1 VRSKKLTNILK
12 IITDNLIQEHIPYSL
27 IGALTLS
34 LYGLPRF
41 TADIDILT
49 EARFWPRLS
58 PIMKKLGYT
67 CYQKT
72 KSFAQFD
79 SDMGVLGKIDFMFVS
94 TPEGEDML
102 KKSIL
107 ADDELIGTYHVIQ
120 PTDYIILK
128 LMAIANNPGR
138 SQKDEGDILAVMNL
152 YKNRLIPENFEPLD
166 MDRVYLFAE
175 KFSQKE
181 KAQRY
186 FDEIF
191 GVSDKPGKL
200 EL

>member
-1 VRSKKLTNILK
+1 MREQV
-12 IITDNLIQEHIPYSL
+12 PYSL
-27 IGALTLS
+27 IGALALS

-41 TADIDILT
+41 TADIDLLT
-49 EARFWPRLS
+49 EARFWSRIS

-79 SDMGVLGKIDFMFVS
+79 SGTLGKIDFMFVS
-94 TPEGEDML
+94 TPEGEDIL

-107 ADDELIGTYHVIQ
+107 AGDELIGTYHVIQ
-120 PTDYIILK
+120 PTDYIVLK
-128 LMAIANNPGR
+128 LMAIANNPDR
-138 SQKDEGDILAVMNL
+138 SQKDESDILAVMNL
-152 YKNRLIPENFEPLD
+152 YKNRLIAENFEPLD
-166 MDRVYLFAE
+166 MGRVYFFAE

-191 GVSDKPGKL
+191 GVSDKPGDFGL
-200 EL
+200 

>member
-1 VRSKKLTNILK
+1 MTSKKLTNVLK
-12 IITDNLIQEHIPYSL
+12 IITDSLMREQIPYSL
-27 IGALTLS
+27 IGALALS

-41 TADIDILT
+41 TADIDLLT
-49 EARFWPRLS
+49 EARFWSRISL
-58 PIMKKLGYT
+58 IMKKLGYT

-79 SDMGVLGKIDFMFVS
+79 SEMGVLGKIDFMFVS
-94 TPEGEDML
+94 TPEGEDIL

-107 ADDELIGTYHVIQ
+107 AGDELIGTYHVIQ
-120 PTDYIILK
+120 PTDYIVLK
-128 LMAIANNPGR
+128 LMAIANNSDR
-138 SQKDEGDILAVMNL
+138 SQKDESDILAVMNL

-166 MDRVYLFAE
+166 MERVYLFAE

-191 GVSDKPGKL
+191 GVSDKPGDFGL
-200 EL
+200 

>member
-1 VRSKKLTNILK
+1 MRSKKLTNILK

>member
-12 IITDNLIQEHIPYSL
+12 IITDNLTQERIPYSL

-41 TADIDILT
+41 TADIDLLT
-49 EARFWPRLS
+49 ETRFWSRLS
-58 PIMKKLGYT
+58 PIMQKLGYT

-79 SDMGVLGKIDFMFVS
+79 SEMGVLGKIDFMFVS

-102 KKSIL
+102 KDSIL
-107 ADDELIGTYHVIQ
+107 ANDELIGTYHVIQ

-181 KAQRY
+181 KAQKY

>member
-1 VRSKKLTNILK
+1 VTSKKLTNILK
-12 IITDNLIQEHIPYSL
+12 IITDNLTQEHIPYSL

-41 TADIDILT
+41 TADIDLLT
-49 EARFWPRLS
+49 EARFWSRLS

-79 SDMGVLGKIDFMFVS
+79 SEMGVLGKIDFMFVS

-175 KFSQKE
+175 KFSQKD
-181 KAQRY
+181 KAQKY

>member
-1 VRSKKLTNILK
+1 M
-12 IITDNLIQEHIPYSL
+12 QEQIPCSL
-27 IGALTLS
+27 NGALALG

-41 TADIDILT
+41 TADIDLLV
-49 EARFWPRLS
+49 EGRFWSRISL
-58 PIMKKLGYT
+58 IMEKLGYT

-72 KSFAQFD
+72 DSFAQFD
-79 SDMGVLGKIDFMFVS
+79 SEMGVLGKIDFMFVN
-94 TPEGEDML
+94 TPEGKDIL
-102 KKSIL
+102 KRSIITG
-107 ADDELIGTYHVIQ
+107 DELIGTYPVIQ

-175 KFSQKE
+175 KFSQKD
-181 KAQRY
+181 KAQKY

>member
-1 VRSKKLTNILK
+1 MTSKKLTNILK
-12 IITDNLIQEHIPYSL
+12 IITDNLTQERIPYSL

-41 TADIDILT
+41 TADIDLLT
-49 EARFWPRLS
+49 EARFWSRLS
-58 PIMKKLGYT
+58 PIMQKLGYT

-79 SDMGVLGKIDFMFVS
+79 SEMGVLGKIDFMFVS

-102 KKSIL
+102 KNSIL
-107 ADDELIGTYHVIQ
+107 ANDELIGTYHVIQ

-181 KAQRY
+181 KAQKY

>member
-1 VRSKKLTNILK
+1 VTSKKLTNVLK
-12 IITDNLIQEHIPYSL
+12 IITDSLMLEQIPYSL
-27 IGALTLS
+27 IGALALS

-41 TADIDILT
+41 TADIDLLT
-49 EARFWPRLS
+49 EARFWSRISL
-58 PIMKKLGYT
+58 IMKKLGYT

-79 SDMGVLGKIDFMFVS
+79 SGVLGKIDFMFVS
-94 TPEGEDML
+94 TPEGEDIL

-107 ADDELIGTYHVIQ
+107 AGDELIGTYHVIQ
-120 PTDYIILK
+120 PTDYIVLK
-128 LMAIANNPGR
+128 LMAIANNPDR
-138 SQKDEGDILAVMNL
+138 SQKDESDILSVMNL

-166 MDRVYLFAE
+166 MERVYLFAE

-181 KAQRY
+181 KAQRC

-191 GVSDKPGKL
+191 VVSDKPGDFGL
-200 EL
+200 

>member
-1 VRSKKLTNILK
+1 MTSKKLTNILK
-12 IITDNLIQEHIPYSL
+12 IITDNLTQEHIPYSL

-41 TADIDILT
+41 TADIDLLT
-49 EARFWPRLS
+49 EARFWSRLS

-79 SDMGVLGKIDFMFVS
+79 SEMGVLGKIDFMFVS

-107 ADDELIGTYHVIQ
+107 ANDELIGTYHVIQ

-200 EL
+200 KL

>member
-12 IITDNLIQEHIPYSL
+12 IITDNLTQEHIPYSL

-41 TADIDILT
+41 TADIDLLT
-49 EARFWPRLS
+49 EARFWSRLS
-58 PIMKKLGYT
+58 PIMKKLGYN

-79 SDMGVLGKIDFMFVS
+79 SEMGVLGKIDFMFVS

-107 ADDELIGTYHVIQ
+107 ANDELIGTYNVIQ

>member
-1 VRSKKLTNILK
+1 MTSKKLTNVLK
-12 IITDNLIQEHIPYSL
+12 IITDSLMREQIPYSL
-27 IGALTLS
+27 IGALALS

-41 TADIDILT
+41 TADIDLLT
-49 EARFWPRLS
+49 EARFWSRISL
-58 PIMKKLGYT
+58 IMKKLGYT

-79 SDMGVLGKIDFMFVS
+79 SGALGKIDFMFVS
-94 TPEGEDML
+94 TPEGEGIL

-107 ADDELIGTYHVIQ
+107 AGDELIGTYHVIQ
-120 PTDYIILK
+120 PTDYIVLK
-128 LMAIANNPGR
+128 LMAIANNPDR
-138 SQKDEGDILAVMNL
+138 SQKDESDILAVMNL
-152 YKNRLIPENFEPLD
+152 YKNRLISENFEPLD
-166 MDRVYLFAE
+166 MERVYLFAE

-191 GVSDKPGKL
+191 GVSDKPGDFGL
-200 EL
+200 

>member
-1 VRSKKLTNILK
+1 MTSKKLTNILK
-12 IITDNLIQEHIPYSL
+12 IITDNLTQEHIPYSL

-41 TADIDILT
+41 TADIDLLT
-49 EARFWPRLS
+49 EARFWSRLS

-79 SDMGVLGKIDFMFVS
+79 SEMGVLGKIDFMFVS

-107 ADDELIGTYHVIQ
+107 ANDELIGTYHVIQ